1 MFQRVLAVLCTSI
14 FLSIVSG
21 CAFGLTD
28 PQPPPPSAKLAE
40 VESYVRE
47 VVRDGDPP
55 SVSVAVMDH
64 GKVVYDR
71 AFGFADGPRRIPA
84 GPDTTYRWFSVT
96 KLFTAVAIL
105 QLVEEGKVEL
115 EAPAGRY
122 VPLVSQA
129 FGAHAREL
137 TIARLLSHSS
147 GLGDIGNDIVSWV
160 HVAGPH
166 PQELE
171 ILRRHLAAHAELEPR
186 HVGQGRYSNLG
197 YLLLGGVIEAV
208 TGRPYTEVIS
218 RRILE
223 PLGMAST
230 AFYYD
235 EPRFSPATR
244 HAVGSHPTDLMGFM
258 ASLSLDAGVV
268 RECKEQRY
276 WFNGFHPNQSAPSGL
291 VGTSAD
297 ALRFA
302 SALLHGGER
311 GGQRILSA
319 QTVAAMTAPRADV
332 LESPVGRLQGFSFGY
347 AWFVGRDPQ
356 GRRVFVHGGGGM
368 AFTSMMM
375 LWPDLDRA
383 VFVAANGSYFDG
395 AMGQRV
401 AHAYGSLTW

>member
-1 MFQRVLAVLCTSI
+1 MFQRILAVLCMSI
-14 FLSIVSG
+14 SVFFVSG
-21 CAFGLTD
+21 CAFGLSD
-28 PQPPPPSAKLAE
+28 PQPPPPSTKLEE

-64 GKVVYDR
+64 GQLVYDR
-71 AFGFADGPRRIPA
+71 AFGFSDGPRRVSA

-115 EAPAGRY
+115 GAPVGRY
-122 VPLVSQA
+122 LPLVDGV
-129 FGAHAREL
+129 FGAHARDL

-147 GLGDIGNDIVSWV
+147 GLGDVGNDIFSWV

-171 ILRRHLAAHAELEPR
+171 ILRRHLAEHADFEPS
-186 HVGQGRYSNLG
+186 HIGQGHYSNLG
-197 YLLLGGVIEAV
+197 YILLGGVIEAV
-208 TGRPYTEVIS
+208 TGQPYTETITHK
-218 RRILE
+218 ILE
-223 PLGMAST
+223 PLGMANT

-235 EPRFSPATR
+235 DRRFSPTTR
-244 HAVGSHPTDLMGFM
+244 HAVGSHPNDLMGFM
-258 ASLSLDAGVV
+258 ASLSLDATVV
-268 RECKEQRY
+268 RECKDQRY

-297 ALRFA
+297 AVRFA
-302 SALLHGGER
+302 SALLNGGER

-319 QTVAAMTAPRADV
+319 RTVAAMTAPRAEV
-332 LESPVGRLQGFSFGY
+332 VESPAGKLEGFSFGY
-347 AWFVGRDPQ
+347 AWFIGRDPQ
-356 GRRVFVHGGGGM
+356 GRRVLVHGGGGM
-368 AFTSMMM
+368 AFTAMMM

-401 AHAYGSLTW
+401 AHAYGSLKW